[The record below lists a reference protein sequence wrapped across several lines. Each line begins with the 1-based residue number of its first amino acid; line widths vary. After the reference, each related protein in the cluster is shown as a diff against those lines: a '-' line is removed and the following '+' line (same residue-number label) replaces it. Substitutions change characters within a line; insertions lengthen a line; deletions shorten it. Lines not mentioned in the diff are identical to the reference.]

1 VLIVVRHGQTSA
13 NAAGLLSGR
22 ADTSLTELGRRQAAS
37 LADAIGR
44 PFRLISSPLRRAR
57 DTAAAFG
64 CPVEVDER
72 WVELDYGGLDGRA
85 PGAVPAEV
93 WNEWRADPHFVPA
106 GGESLASL
114 GERVRDACRELTA
127 QAADSDV
134 VVVTHVSPIKA
145 AIAWA
150 LGVGDEIA
158 WRLFVKEAS
167 VCRIRTSSLTPSLL
181 GFNEVHPPVAGG
193 TEAS

>member
-1 VLIVVRHGQTSA
+1 MLIVVRHGQTSA

>member
-1 VLIVVRHGQTSA
+1 MLIVIRHGQTAA

-22 ADTSLTELGRRQAAS
+22 ADTSLTELGLRQAAS

-64 CPVEVDER
+64 CPVEVDDR
-72 WVELDYGGLDGRA
+72 WIELDYGGLDGRA

-93 WNEWRADPHFVPA
+93 WNQWRADPHFVPA
-106 GGESLASL
+106 EGESLASL
-114 GERVRDACRELTA
+114 GARVREACRELTA

-167 VCRIRTSSLTPSLL
+167 VCRIRTSSLPPSLL
-181 GFNEVHPPVAGG
+181 GFNEVHPPVAAG
-193 TEAS
+193 TETT